1 MYVFFSKGTGMTKH
15 VFVTGGVV
23 SSLGKGITAAS
34 LGRLLKSRGY
44 KVMMQKADP
53 YLNVD
58 PGTMSPFQHGE
69 VFVTEDGKET
79 DLDLGH
85 YERFVD
91 ENLNRISNFTTGL
104 IYQSLI
110 SRERQ
115 GDFLGGT
122 VQVVPHVTG
131 AIRDR
136 FLRIEEHT
144 GADIVITELGGTIGD
159 IEGQPFVEAMRQFRN
174 EKARGDVCF
183 IHVSLVPYMSAAH
196 EVKTKPTQHSV
207 KELRGMGIQPDII
220 VCRSDHEV
228 DESIRAKIGMFCDVP
243 ADRVFENCD
252 LPSIYDVPRYLAE
265 QGFDLKVCECLGLDP
280 GELDLSEWDAFTDAM
295 HAANS
300 LSDVT
305 RISVVGKYTQ
315 LPDAYLSVI
324 EALHHSG
331 VYYGRH
337 VEIELVDG
345 ENLTPDDVEEVLGAS
360 DGILVPG
367 GFGIRGL
374 EGKILAVERAR
385 EQKVPFLGICLG
397 LQVAVCEVARH
408 AGGMEGASSTE
419 FVPDCAYPVIDLMPD
434 QEDITDKGGTM
445 RLGAWPCK
453 VQPGTLAS
461 EAYGTDLVYERHR
474 HRYEVNNAFRERLSE
489 AGLVFSGLSPDDRLV
504 EMVELPE
511 SEHPWFVASQFHP
524 EFKSR
529 PTKPQPLFREFVRAA
544 IARHEGKERHEVV
557 APNGR

>member
-1 MYVFFSKGTGMTKH
+1 MTKH
-15 VFVTGGVV
+15 IFVTGGVV

-85 YERFVD
+85 YERFID
-91 ENLNRISNFTTGL
+91 ENLTRNSNFTTGL

-110 SRERQ
+110 ARERQ
-115 GDFLGGT
+115 GDYLGGT
-122 VQVVPHVTG
+122 VQVIPHVTN
-131 AIRDR
+131 AIKER
-136 FLRIEEHT
+136 FLRIEEQT
-144 GADIVITELGGTIGD
+144 GADVVITELGGTIGD
-159 IEGQPFVEAMRQFRN
+159 IEGQPFVEAMRQFRK
-174 EKARGDVCF
+174 EKGTGNVAI
-183 IHVSLVPYMSAAH
+183 IHCSLVPYIAAAH

-207 KELRGMGIQPDII
+207 KELRSMGIQPDFI

-228 DESIRAKIGMFCDVP
+228 EESIRAKIAMFCDVDP
-243 ADRVFENCD
+243 DCVFENSDC
-252 LPSIYDVPRYLAE
+252 PSIYEVPQHLAD
-265 QGFDLKVCECLGLDP
+265 QGFDEKVLDRLGLERRASDM
-280 GELDLSEWDAFTDAM
+280 SEWDSFTDAM
-295 HAANS
+295 HVANART
-300 LSDVT
+300 DVV
-305 RISVVGKYTQ
+305 RIAVVGKYTH

-331 VYYGRH
+331 VHYGRH
-337 VEIELVDG
+337 VEITLVDG
-345 ENLTPDDVEEVLGAS
+345 ENLDESSVDAVLGDA

-367 GFGIRGL
+367 GFGIRGV
-374 EGKILAVERAR
+374 EGKILAARRAR
-385 EQKVPFLGICLG
+385 TEKVPYLGVCLG
-397 LQVAVCEVARH
+397 LQVAVCEFARDVAGM
-408 AGGMEGASSTE
+408 AGSNSTE

-434 QEDITDKGGTM
+434 QEDVTDKGGTM
-445 RLGAWPCK
+445 RLGAYPCK
-453 VQPGTLAS
+453 LGEGTLAY
-461 EAYGTDLVYERHR
+461 EAYGEKLVYERHR
-474 HRYEVNNAFRERLSE
+474 HRFEVNNAYRDRLAE
-489 AGLVFSGLSPDDRLV
+489 AGLVFSGMSPDDRLV

-511 SEHPWFVASQFHP
+511 SMHPWFVASQSHP

-544 IARHEGKERHEVV
+544 IARHEGVDRHDVNPPEQ
-557 APNGR
+557 R